1 MRKLSISALLAVALL
16 VSSAEG
22 AQAVDNAAPVVSDF
36 SSSPMEIDLRSG
48 AGSLT
53 IAGRVT
59 DPSGI
64 DYVHFQCRNIGE
76 SGVQPYGIAI
86 SEGAL
91 QKFPNLYAS
100 LSLNN
105 GGYSVA
111 PVLSKSFSGSMTDLT
126 FSVSVR
132 IPAELRASKCSWTF
146 FSRDLLGNP
155 SGFTA
160 LSGQLETIDNTGGS
174 YVAPTSG
181 NIPAPN
187 VNPTPKPTPSPSAS
201 PEVTWAVSGSTLAI
215 SVKNAKN
222 KNLRVDTP
230 AGSDKR
236 VITSDDQLIILTA
249 YSGSANRIY
258 IDGVSVAVAFVLTTE
273 GVKKSSG
280 KPTFSVKWS
289 GTTLSVKGTN
299 VLAGSSI
306 RIQVGSKII
315 DSWVADDAV
324 ISKSFE
330 GLTADVVKIFQGE
343 VLSFNQQSGK
353 YTSCA
358 KLNAVYTGGVSNK
371 AKSVNKGGKVKLAP
385 TLYPKLYNLNKSLD
399 RDKDGIACEK

>member
-1 MRKLSISALLAVALL
+1 MRKLSISALLAVALF
-16 VSSAEG
+16 VSAAEG

-36 SSSPMEIDLRSG
+36 TSSPTVIDLRSG
-48 AGSLT
+48 AGTLT

-59 DPSGI
+59 DPSGV
-64 DYVHFQCRNIGE
+64 DYVHFQCRNIGD

-91 QKFPNLYAS
+91 STFPNLFAAM
-100 LSLNN
+100 SLNN
-105 GGYSVA
+105 SGYSVT
-111 PVLSKSFSGSMTDLT
+111 PILSKSFSGSMTDLS

-160 LSGQLETIDNTGGS
+160 LSGQLETIDNTGGK
-174 YVAPTSG
+174 YVAPSSG
-181 NIPAPN
+181 IVPAPT
-187 VNPTPKPTPSPSAS
+187 VNPTPTPSPSAS
-201 PEVTWAVSGSTLAI
+201 PEVTWAVAGSTLAI

-249 YSGSANRIY
+249 YSGSANQIY

-280 KPTFSVKWS
+280 KPNFSAKWL
-289 GTTLSVKGTN
+289 GATLSVKGTN
-299 VLAGSSI
+299 VLAGETM

-315 DSWVADDAV
+315 DSSVANDSE
-324 ISKSFE
+324 ISKSFD
-330 GLTADVVKIFQGE
+330 GLSADIVKIYQGE
-343 VLSFNQQSGK
+343 VLSFNQQSAK

-358 KLNAVYTGGVSNK
+358 KLNAVYTGGVSSTK
-371 AKSVNKGGKVKLAP
+371 TSINKGGKVKRAP

-399 RDKDGIACEK
+399 RDKDGIVCER